1 MVTRS
6 EPRLPTV
13 TSCSMDMNTTLTYLE
28 QQRLP
33 RHSLEIANRESR
45 ITNHES
51 RIKHKQRTGEAWSA
65 SAFLLAELSRL
76 AEPRITRMNKKAA
89 TTTQES

>member
-13 TSCSMDMNTTLTYLE
+13 TSCSMDMNTILSYLE
-28 QQRLP
+28 QQGLP
-33 RHSLEIANRESR
+33 RHSLEIANHESR

-51 RIKHKQRTGEAWSA
+51 STSREQGKLGQLQLSC
-65 SAFLLAELSRL
+65 LLS
-76 AEPRITRMNKKAA
+76 
-89 TTTQES
+89 

>member
-13 TSCSMDMNTTLTYLE
+13 TSCSMDMNTILTYLE

-33 RHSLEIANRESR
+33 RHSLE